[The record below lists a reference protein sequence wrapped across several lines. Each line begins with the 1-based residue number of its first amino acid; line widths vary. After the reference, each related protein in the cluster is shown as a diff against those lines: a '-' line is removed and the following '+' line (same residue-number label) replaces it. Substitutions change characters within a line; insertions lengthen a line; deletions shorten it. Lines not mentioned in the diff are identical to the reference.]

1 MANVQGPRRET
12 TLQKFLK
19 NTSLDLDFDPRRE
32 TTLQEI
38 IKKNSVESD
47 NSSLGQQEFSG
58 TGGKPNTSKN
68 DNTTTPAD
76 RELPE
81 RIDTFHE
88 DRKKYLQEE
97 STRKEIKDA
106 QQKSKGGYPPYFSGT
121 GSGPYDRSDTE
132 HKVVNPRG
140 TARPQSYDAINGRD
154 PLTGQ
159 PQVAS
164 DDSGTLS
171 VASTGTMKRG
181 SQNII
186 ENPKQALILS
196 YPANPEEFQKFF
208 MKIEAYAVNI
218 KDKNRDPYMIIYLP
232 VPNGLL
238 QENHSLLYSPEELG
252 SVAEALKTENANL
265 TKILGLEG
273 TMNQIGRVLGESM
286 SSFYDNLG
294 NLPATWLEQQIQ
306 KTEDRSF
313 QALRAGAGFARA
325 PNFTNMFQ
333 GIGGPT
339 RELILRWTFR
349 PKNYEDATVL
359 ELILKKLQ
367 QASLPQLSDVS
378 VVDEFKYALQ
388 ELTPFVDET
397 RPDETLQEQSDV
409 TKKKEYDH
417 KLYSSTYRAPHEFK
431 FTVCERVGKEMS
443 EVTHLINFPFPFMTD
458 SFSSILG
465 GADADTFVKHTDQF
479 SGDNEYFFTSYD
491 VTWMVREQ
499 KQFNSTHVVKYESV

>member
-1 MANVQGPRRET
+1 MSYSGPRTKT
-12 TLQKFLK
+12 TGQQFL
-19 NTSLDLDFDPRRE
+19 E
-32 TTLQEI
+32 V
-38 IKKNSVESD
+38 IKKNILESD
-47 NSSLGQQEFSG
+47 NDSVGQNTLSG
-58 TGGKPNTSKN
+58 SGDKPNTSKN
-68 DNTTTPAD
+68 PTVK
-76 RELPE
+76 LPE
-81 RIDTFHE
+81 EAPPQIESKRIDVFQE
-88 DRKKYLQEE
+88 DLKKHLQEKN
-97 STRKEIKDA
+97 TRREIKEA
-106 QQKSKGGYPPYFSGT
+106 QSQSRDSFV
-121 GSGPYDRSDTE
+121 GPYERSDTE
-132 HKVVNPRG
+132 YNIVNPRG
-140 TARPQSYDAINGRD
+140 IARPQTYDAINGRD

-159 PQVAS
+159 PQGTS
-164 DDSGTLS
+164 NDSGTLS

-181 SQNII
+181 SKNII
-186 ENPKQALILS
+186 ENPKQALILT

-208 MKIEAYAVNI
+208 MRIEAYAVNI
-218 KDKNRDPYMIIYLP
+218 KEKNRNPYMIIYLP

-265 TKILGLEG
+265 TKILGVEG
-273 TMNQIGRVLGESM
+273 TMNQIGRVMGESM

-388 ELTPFVDET
+388 EITPFVDET

-417 KLYSSTYRAPHEFK
+417 KLYSSTYRAPHEFI
-431 FTVCERVGKEMS
+431 FTVCEKVGKEMS
-443 EVTHLINFPFPFMTD
+443 EITHLVNFPFPFMTD

-465 GADADTFVKHTDQF
+465 GADADTFVKHTDQI

-499 KQFNSTHVVKYESV
+499 KQFNSTHVIKYESV